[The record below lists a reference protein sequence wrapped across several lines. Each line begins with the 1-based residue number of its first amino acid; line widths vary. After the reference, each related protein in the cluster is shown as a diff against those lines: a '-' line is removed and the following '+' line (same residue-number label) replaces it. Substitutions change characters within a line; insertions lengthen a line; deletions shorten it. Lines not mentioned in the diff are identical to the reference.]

1 MQSNIKRIGLNTV
14 FLIARKIITI
24 VIAFYSTR
32 LLLNRLGEDDFGLYG
47 LVGSIIVLFGALRGL
62 FSSSIQRFLNA
73 AKGKDDTNEINEIFS
88 LGLKIH
94 GWIALIFIVI
104 VEVGGI
110 FLLPTLNI
118 PKGSENDAFWV
129 FQFAI
134 FTTATTIL
142 TVPYDAIIIANERF
156 LTYSV
161 ISIIESLLKLSII
174 WTLCFFKYDR
184 IVIYAALYFGIT
196 VVVRFIN
203 SAYCQY
209 TFKSMV
215 KYTKTSNPVLLRKMT
230 SFAGWQFLGNTGY
243 ALANS
248 GLNIIINVF

>member
-1 MQSNIKRIGLNTV
+1 M
-14 FLIARKIITI
+14 
-24 VIAFYSTR
+24 
-32 LLLNRLGEDDFGLYG
+32 GEDDFGLYG

-142 TVPYDAIIIANERF
+142 TVPYD
-156 LTYSV
+156 
-161 ISIIESLLKLSII
+161 K
-174 WTLCFFKYDR
+174 
-184 IVIYAALYFGIT
+184 
-196 VVVRFIN
+196 
-203 SAYCQY
+203 
-209 TFKSMV
+209 
-215 KYTKTSNPVLLRKMT
+215 
-230 SFAGWQFLGNTGY
+230 
-243 ALANS
+243 
-248 GLNIIINVF
+248 